1 MIPVLRSC
9 RRSLQP
15 PMRRS
20 FRRSFRRSI
29 RCVAILT
36 TVYALLS
43 YSALAQTDGPQR
55 TLIPSGPYRIAG
67 TVINAKTG
75 SPLARSRVTIADAK
89 NRQSMQSVVTGN
101 DGRFEFHVPAAKY
114 SLDGA
119 KRGFITVSYN
129 QHDQFS
135 TAIVTGADLDTENL
149 ALRLAPNAVLTGKVL
164 DEFQDPVRRAQITV
178 YRENHFQGVSRI
190 FSFRSAMTDDQGR
203 YEVTPLNE
211 GTYFVSVKASPWYAV
226 HPTSTVE
233 GAASKANPPSPSPQV
248 DPSLDVVYPIT
259 YYGDAT
265 EAEDAA
271 PIPVRGGDRLE
282 ADIHLNPVPS
292 LHLIVHVPEDST
304 QGMSVPVLQRP
315 SFDGVDE
322 VENSNIQNV
331 APGVVELTGVAAGR
345 YTVRMRDSSGHLQ
358 EPTEVNLN
366 SGGELDVSSGRSMS
380 KIKATVQIEGAASL
394 PSQLQIGLRNSKGR
408 VDAAQVDAKG
418 EANFAEVI
426 PGNYDVVAG
435 SATNRYSVVR
445 IASEAGT
452 ISGHALNVPPGASL
466 TVALSLVG
474 GSVTV
479 EGFAKRA
486 GKGASGAMIVLV
498 PKNPEANHDRFRRDQ
513 SDLDGSFSLPNVI
526 PGSYSIIAIENGW
539 DLDWSEPAVLAQ
551 YLKHGQ
557 TLEVGDRSPT
567 PMRLASAVEV
577 QAK

>member
-1 MIPVLRSC
+1 MISVLRLC
-9 RRSLQP
+9 RQ
-15 PMRRS
+15 
-20 FRRSFRRSI
+20 
-29 RCVAILT
+29 AILT
-36 TVYALLS
+36 VACALILC
-43 YSALAQTDGPQR
+43 SAHAQTENPQR
-55 TLIPSGPYRIAG
+55 TQIPSGPYRIAG
-67 TVINAKTG
+67 TVVNAKTG
-75 SPLARSRVTIADAK
+75 GSLARSRVTIADAK

-101 DGRFEFHVPAAKY
+101 DGRFEFHVPAGKY

-119 KRGFITVSYN
+119 KRGFITTSYN

-135 TAIVTGADLDTENL
+135 TAIVTGGDFDTENL

-164 DEFQDPVRRAQITV
+164 DEFQEPVRHAEVTV

-190 FSFRSAMTDDQGR
+190 FNFRSAMTDDQGR

-226 HPTSTVE
+226 HPTSNGD
-233 GAASKANPPSPSPQV
+233 GAANPPPQV
-248 DPSLDVVYPIT
+248 DPSLDVAYPIT

-282 ADIHLNPVPS
+282 ADIHLNPLPS

-304 QGMSVPVLQRP
+304 QGMSVPVLQKS
-315 SFDGVDE
+315 SFDGVEE

-345 YTVRMRDSSGHLQ
+345 YTVRMRDSSGELQ
-358 EPTEVNLN
+358 EPTEVNLS
-366 SGGELDVSSGRSMS
+366 SGGELDVSSARSAS
-380 KIKATVQIEGAASL
+380 RIKATVQIEGAASL

-408 VDAAQVDAKG
+408 VDATEVDAKG
-418 EANFAEVI
+418 EANFADVI
-426 PGNYDVVAG
+426 PGKYDVVAG

-452 ISGHALNVPPGASL
+452 ISGHALTVPPGAFV

-486 GKGASGAMIVLV
+486 GKGASGAMVVLV
-498 PKNPEANHDRFRRDQ
+498 PKDPEADHDRFRRDQ

-526 PGSYSIIAIENGW
+526 PGSYTVIAIENGW

-551 YLKHGQ
+551 YLQHGQ
-557 TLEVGDRSPT
+557 TIEVGDRSPT
-567 PMRLASAVEV
+567 AMHLADAVEV

>member
-9 RRSLQP
+9 RRS
-15 PMRRS
+15 S
-20 FRRSFRRSI
+20 RRSI
-29 RCVAILT
+29 QCVATLAA
-36 TVYALLS
+36 VCALLFC
-43 YSALAQTDGPQR
+43 SAHAQTENPQR
-55 TLIPSGPYRIAG
+55 TQIPSGPYRIAG
-67 TVINAKTG
+67 TVVNAKTG
-75 SPLARSRVTIADAK
+75 GSLGRSRVTIADAK
-89 NRQSMQSVVTGN
+89 NRQSMQSVVTDN
-101 DGRFEFHVPAAKY
+101 DGRFEFHVPAGKY

-119 KRGFITVSYN
+119 KRGFITASYN

-164 DEFQDPVRRAQITV
+164 DEFQDPVRHAQITV

-190 FSFRSAMTDDQGR
+190 FTFRNAMTDDQGR

-211 GTYFVSVKASPWYAV
+211 GTYFVSAKASPWYSV
-226 HPTSTVE
+226 HPTSNSE
-233 GAASKANPPSPSPQV
+233 GATNPPAQV

-292 LHLIVHVPEDST
+292 LHLIVHIPEDGT
-304 QGMSVPVLQRP
+304 QGMAVPVLQKS
-315 SFDGVDE
+315 SFDGLE
-322 VENSNIQNV
+322 QVENSSIQNV

-345 YTVRMRDSSGHLQ
+345 YTVRMRDSSGQLQ

-366 SGGELDVSSGRSMS
+366 SGGELDVSSGRSTS

-408 VDAAQVDAKG
+408 VDAAEVDAKG
-418 EANFAEVI
+418 EANFADII
-426 PGNYDVVAG
+426 PGKYDVVAG
-435 SATNRYSVVR
+435 SAANRYSVVR
-445 IASEAGT
+445 MASEAGT
-452 ISGHALNVPPGASL
+452 ISGHALNVPPSASL

-474 GSVTV
+474 GSVIV
-479 EGFAKRA
+479 EGFAKRT

-498 PKNPEANHDRFRRDQ
+498 PKDPEANHDRFRRDQ

-526 PGSYSIIAIENGW
+526 PGSYTIIAIENGW
-539 DLDWSEPAVLAQ
+539 DLDWSEPAVLGQ
-551 YLKHGQ
+551 YLQHGQ
-557 TLEVGDRSPT
+557 TIEVGDRSPT
-567 PMRLASAVEV
+567 PMHLANAVEV

>member
-1 MIPVLRSC
+1 MAV
-9 RRSLQP
+9 
-15 PMRRS
+15 
-20 FRRSFRRSI
+20 FTAAF
-29 RCVAILT
+29 
-36 TVYALLS
+36 ALLFC
-43 YSALAQTDGPQR
+43 SAHAQTENPQR

-67 TVINAKTG
+67 TVVNAKTG
-75 SPLARSRVTIADAK
+75 GTLARSRVTIADAK

-101 DGRFEFHVPAAKY
+101 DGRFEFHVPAGKY

-119 KRGFITVSYN
+119 KRGFITASYN

-164 DEFQDPVRRAQITV
+164 DEFQEPVRHAQIMV

-190 FSFRSAMTDDQGR
+190 SNFRGAMTDDRGR

-211 GTYFVSVKASPWYAV
+211 GTYFVSAKASPWYAV
-226 HPTSTVE
+226 HPTSNGE
-233 GAASKANPPSPSPQV
+233 GSTIAPPQV
-248 DPSLDVVYPIT
+248 DPSLDVAYPIT

-292 LHLIVHVPEDST
+292 LHLIMHVPENGTD
-304 QGMSVPVLQRP
+304 GMTVPVLQRP
-315 SFDGVDE
+315 SFDGLEE
-322 VENSNIQNV
+322 VENSSAQNV

-345 YTVRMRDSSGHLQ
+345 YTVRMRDSSGQLQ

-366 SGGELDVSSGRSMS
+366 SGGELDVSSGRSTS

-408 VDAAQVDAKG
+408 VDATDVDAKG
-418 EANFAEVI
+418 EANFADVI
-426 PGNYDVVAG
+426 PGKYDIVAG

-445 IASEAGT
+445 IASESGT

-466 TVALSLVG
+466 AIALSLVG

-498 PKNPEANHDRFRRDQ
+498 PKNPDANHDRFRRDQ

-526 PGSYSIIAIENGW
+526 PGSYTIIAIENGW
-539 DLDWSEPAVLAQ
+539 DLDWSEPAILAQ
-551 YLKHGQ
+551 YSEHGQ
-557 TLEVGDRSPT
+557 TLQVGDRSPT
-567 PMRLASAVEV
+567 SMHLAGAVEV

>member
-1 MIPVLRSC
+1 MIPAFRSC
-9 RRSLQP
+9 RQATLAAA
-15 PMRRS
+15 
-20 FRRSFRRSI
+20 
-29 RCVAILT
+29 CT
-36 TVYALLS
+36 LLFC
-43 YSALAQTDGPQR
+43 SAHAQTENPQR

-67 TVINAKTG
+67 TVVNAKTG
-75 SPLARSRVTIADAK
+75 SPLARSRVIIADAK
-89 NRQSMQSVVTGN
+89 NRQSMQSVVTDN
-101 DGRFEFHVPAAKY
+101 DGRFEFHVPAGKY

-119 KRGFITVSYN
+119 KRGFIAASYN

-164 DEFQDPVRRAQITV
+164 DEFQEPVRHAQVTV

-190 FSFRSAMTDDQGR
+190 FNFRAAMTDDQGR

-211 GTYFVSVKASPWYAV
+211 GTYFVSAKASPWYAV
-226 HPTSTVE
+226 HPTSTGE
-233 GAASKANPPSPSPQV
+233 GATNPPPHV

-292 LHLIVHVPEDST
+292 LHLIVHVPESGTD
-304 QGMSVPVLQRP
+304 GMTVPVLQKP
-315 SFDGVDE
+315 SFDGVEE

-331 APGVVELTGVAAGR
+331 APGVVELSGVAAGR
-345 YTVRMRDSSGHLQ
+345 YTVRMRDSSGQQQ

-366 SGGELDVSSGRSMS
+366 NGGELDLSSGRSTS
-380 KIKATVQIEGAASL
+380 KIKATIQIEGAAIL
-394 PSQLQIGLRNSKGR
+394 PSQLEIGLRNGKGR
-408 VDAAQVDAKG
+408 VDATQVDTKG
-418 EANFAEVI
+418 EANFTDVI
-426 PGNYDVVAG
+426 PGKYEFVAG

-452 ISGHALNVPPGASL
+452 ISGHALIVPPGTSL
-466 TVALSLVG
+466 TVALTLVG
-474 GSVTV
+474 GSITV
-479 EGFAKRA
+479 EGFARRA
-486 GKGASGAMIVLV
+486 GKGASGTMVVLV

-526 PGSYSIIAIENGW
+526 PGSYTIVAIENGW
-539 DLDWSEPAVLAQ
+539 ELDWSEPAVLAQ
-551 YLKHGQ
+551 YLQHGQ

-567 PMRLASAVEV
+567 PMHLADAVEV

>member
-1 MIPVLRSC
+1 MISAFRSC
-9 RRSLQP
+9 RQ
-15 PMRRS
+15 
-20 FRRSFRRSI
+20 
-29 RCVAILT
+29 AILT
-36 TVYALLS
+36 AACALLFC
-43 YSALAQTDGPQR
+43 SALAQTESRQR

-67 TVINAKTG
+67 TVVNAKTG
-75 SPLARSRVTIADAK
+75 GSLARSRVTIADAK
-89 NRQSMQSVVTGN
+89 NRQSMQSIVTSN
-101 DGRFEFHVPAAKY
+101 DGRFEFHVPAGKY

-119 KRGFITVSYN
+119 KRGFITASYN

-135 TAIVTGADLDTENL
+135 TAIVTGADFDTENL

-164 DEFQDPVRRAQITV
+164 DEFQEPVRNAQVTV
-178 YRENHFQGVSRI
+178 YGENHFQGVSRI
-190 FSFRSAMTDDQGR
+190 FNFRSATTDDQGR

-211 GTYFVSVKASPWYAV
+211 GTYFVSAKASPWYAV
-226 HPTSTVE
+226 HPTSTGE
-233 GAASKANPPSPSPQV
+233 GAANPPLQV

-282 ADIHLNPVPS
+282 ADIHLNPLPS

-304 QGMSVPVLQRP
+304 QGMSVPVLQKP
-315 SFDGVDE
+315 SFDGVEE

-331 APGVVELTGVAAGR
+331 APGLVELTGVAAGR
-345 YTVRMRDSSGHLQ
+345 YTVRMRDSSGQLQ
-358 EPTEVNLN
+358 EPIEVNLN
-366 SGGELDVSSGRSMS
+366 SGGELDVSSARSAG

-408 VDAAQVDAKG
+408 VDATEVDAKG
-418 EANFAEVI
+418 EANFADVI
-426 PGNYDVVAG
+426 PGKYDVVAG

-452 ISGHALNVPPGASL
+452 ISGHALDVPPGASL

-486 GKGASGAMIVLV
+486 GKSVSGTMIVLV
-498 PKNPEANHDRFRRDQ
+498 PKDPEANHDRFRRDQ
-513 SDLDGSFSLPNVI
+513 SDLDGSFSLANVI
-526 PGSYSIIAIENGW
+526 PGSYTIVAIENGW
-539 DLDWSEPAVLAQ
+539 DLDWSEPAVLAH
-551 YLKHGQ
+551 YLVHGQ

-567 PMRLASAVEV
+567 PMHLADAVVV

>member
-1 MIPVLRSC
+1 MIPALRLC
-9 RRSLQP
+9 RP
-15 PMRRS
+15 
-20 FRRSFRRSI
+20 
-29 RCVAILT
+29 AILT
-36 TVYALLS
+36 AGCALLFC
-43 YSALAQTDGPQR
+43 AAHAQTENPQR

-67 TVINAKTG
+67 TVVNAKTG
-75 SPLARSRVTIADAK
+75 GPLPRARVTIADAK
-89 NRQSMQSVVTGN
+89 NRQSMQSVISGN
-101 DGRFEFHVPAAKY
+101 DGRFEFHVPAGKY

-119 KRGFITVSYN
+119 KRGFINASYN

-149 ALRLAPNAVLTGKVL
+149 ALRLAPNAVLTGRVL
-164 DEFQDPVRRAQITV
+164 DEFQEPVRHAQIMV
-178 YRENHFQGVSRI
+178 YREDHFQGVSRI
-190 FSFRSAMTDDQGR
+190 FNFRGAMTDDQGR

-211 GTYFVSVKASPWYAV
+211 GTYFVSTKASPWYAV
-226 HPTSTVE
+226 HPTSNGE
-233 GAASKANPPSPSPQV
+233 GATNPPAQV

-271 PIPVRGGDRLE
+271 AIPVRGGDRLE

-292 LHLIVHVPEDST
+292 LHLIVHVSEDGT
-304 QGMSVPVLQRP
+304 NGMTVPVLQKP
-315 SFDGVDE
+315 SFDGLE
-322 VENSNIQNV
+322 QVENSNIQSV
-331 APGVVELTGVAAGR
+331 AAGVIELTGVAAGR
-345 YTVRMRDSSGHLQ
+345 YTVRMRDSSGQLQ

-366 SGGELDVSSGRSMS
+366 SGDEFDVSSARSAS

-408 VDAAQVDAKG
+408 VGATEVDAKG
-418 EANFAEVI
+418 EANFADVI
-426 PGNYDVVAG
+426 PGKYEFVAG

-452 ISGHALNVPPGASL
+452 ISGHALDVPPAASL

-526 PGSYSIIAIENGW
+526 PGAYTIIAIENGW
-539 DLDWSEPAVLAQ
+539 DLDWSESGVLAQ
-551 YLKHGQ
+551 YLTHGQ

-567 PMRLASAVEV
+567 PMHLADAVVV

>member
-1 MIPVLRSC
+1 M
-9 RRSLQP
+9 
-15 PMRRS
+15 
-20 FRRSFRRSI
+20 
-29 RCVAILT
+29 
-36 TVYALLS
+36 
-43 YSALAQTDGPQR
+43 
-55 TLIPSGPYRIAG
+55 
-67 TVINAKTG
+67 
-75 SPLARSRVTIADAK
+75 
-89 NRQSMQSVVTGN
+89 
-101 DGRFEFHVPAAKY
+101 
-114 SLDGA
+114 
-119 KRGFITVSYN
+119 
-129 QHDQFS
+129 
-135 TAIVTGADLDTENL
+135 
-149 ALRLAPNAVLTGKVL
+149 
-164 DEFQDPVRRAQITV
+164 
-178 YRENHFQGVSRI
+178 
-190 FSFRSAMTDDQGR
+190 
-203 YEVTPLNE
+203 
-211 GTYFVSVKASPWYAV
+211 
-226 HPTSTVE
+226 
-233 GAASKANPPSPSPQV
+233 

-265 EAEDAA
+265 EAGDAA

-304 QGMSVPVLQRP
+304 QGMSVPVLQKS
-315 SFDGVDE
+315 SFDGVEE

-345 YTVRMRDSSGHLQ
+345 YTVRMRDSSGQLQ

-366 SGGELDVSSGRSMS
+366 SGGELDVSSGRSTS

-408 VDAAQVDAKG
+408 VDAAEVDAKG
-418 EANFAEVI
+418 EANFADVI
-426 PGNYDVVAG
+426 PGKYDVVAG

-466 TVALSLVG
+466 TVSLSLVG

-498 PKNPEANHDRFRRDQ
+498 PKDPEANHDRFRRDQ

-526 PGSYSIIAIENGW
+526 PGSYTIIAIENGW
-539 DLDWSEPAVLAQ
+539 DLDWSEPAVLGQ
-551 YLKHGQ
+551 YLRHGQ

-567 PMRLASAVEV
+567 PMHLADAVEV

>member
-1 MIPVLRSC
+1 MIPDFRSC
-9 RRSLQP
+9 RQT
-15 PMRRS
+15 
-20 FRRSFRRSI
+20 
-29 RCVAILT
+29 ILT
-36 TVYALLS
+36 AACALLFC
-43 YSALAQTDGPQR
+43 SAHAQTDGPQR

-75 SPLARSRVTIADAK
+75 SPLAHSRVTIADAK

-119 KRGFITVSYN
+119 KRGFITASYN

-211 GTYFVSVKASPWYAV
+211 GTYFVSAKASPWYAV
-226 HPTSTVE
+226 HPTSTGE
-233 GAASKANPPSPSPQV
+233 GAAGKANPPSPPPQV

-292 LHLIVHVPEDST
+292 LHLIVHVPQDST

-315 SFDGVDE
+315 SFDGVEE

-345 YTVRMRDSSGHLQ
+345 YTVRMRDSSGQLQ

-408 VDAAQVDAKG
+408 VDAAEVDAKG

-445 IASEAGT
+445 MASEAGT
-452 ISGHALNVPPGASL
+452 ISGHALSVPPGASL

-479 EGFAKRA
+479 EGFAKRT

-498 PKNPEANHDRFRRDQ
+498 PKDPEANHDRFRRDQ

-526 PGSYSIIAIENGW
+526 PGSYTIIAIENGW

-551 YLKHGQ
+551 YLAHGQ

-567 PMRLASAVEV
+567 PMRLTSAVEV